1 MSPSSSGQRQP
12 RGVNAADPA
21 QISTGAPALR
31 LHDVRSGYG
40 EAIVVNGV
48 DLDVDCGE
56 IVALLGKNGMGKT
69 TLLKTVMGFVPIGG
83 GEVALFGERVDALA
97 PHRIARR
104 AIAYTPQEQALFQDL
119 TVRENLRLGLRDDRQ
134 LEDGIGRV
142 GEIFSFIPERL
153 RQRAG
158 TLSGGEQK
166 MLLVAR
172 ALISRP
178 KLMLIDEITEGLQPS
193 VIDRLIDALRAERAH
208 SGTAM
213 LLVEQHVKFALA
225 VADRYAILKLG
236 EIADSG
242 AVGANGVEARIAGQ
256 LSV

>member
-1 MSPSSSGQRQP
+1 M
-12 RGVNAADPA
+12 NADEGAESA
-21 QISTGAPALR
+21 AAAPALR
-31 LHDVRSGYG
+31 LQGVRSGYG
-40 EAIVVNGV
+40 EAVVVNGV
-48 DLDVDCGE
+48 DLDVRRGE
-56 IVALLGKNGMGKT
+56 IVALLGKNGMGKS
-69 TLLKTVMGFVPIGG
+69 TLLKTVMGFVPIRA

-97 PHRIARR
+97 PYRIARR

-119 TVRENLRLGLRDDRQ
+119 TVRENLRLGLRDDRE
-134 LEDGIGRV
+134 LEPGIARV

-193 VIDRLIDALRAERAH
+193 VIDRLIGALRAEREHA
-208 SGTAM
+208 GTAM
-213 LLVEQHVKFALA
+213 LLVEQHVKFAVA
-225 VADRYAILKLG
+225 VADRYAVLKLG
-236 EIADSG
+236 EIADAG
-242 AVGANGVEARIAGQ
+242 AVGAPGLETRIAGQ